1 LLWRGEAKTHYLLHK
16 NNGDGNDDEETTTR
30 KIQTIE
36 LAIAY
41 CNKDLNWMFKDVL
54 GEITADRATA
64 VKMTIL
70 SKCGNE
76 NLIPDFGKD
85 ERVHEVKVISLPNVG
100 GCDLAYAYFMN
111 RYIESHSIEEALSS
125 VILFIKDTPRIE
137 ENFHFPF
144 HKDYRTVGEMIDIAS
159 SNGHFICGVRTN
171 CDVSTFHTTNILYGY
186 AIRRYQRKTERVAGF
201 KAVRVDDFNLHAYNN
216 LKDFHTRA
224 LNWTFPNQD
233 VTNVCYGGTF
243 GVAAS
248 RLITLSNQPRERKVF
263 PLLEDLL
270 TRKSS
275 LNMTIEEHFVERTW
289 GGLLSY
295 PLTGEQT
302 EVILKI
308 HNGKGHVRRQSSVM
322 GALQAPKNN
331 ITCPP

>member
-1 LLWRGEAKTHYLLHK
+1 
-16 NNGDGNDDEETTTR
+16 
-30 KIQTIE
+30 
-36 LAIAY
+36 
-41 CNKDLNWMFKDVL
+41 
-54 GEITADRATA
+54 
-64 VKMTIL
+64 
-70 SKCGNE
+70 
-76 NLIPDFGKD
+76 
-85 ERVHEVKVISLPNVG
+85 VKVISLPNVG

-111 RYIESHSIEEALSS
+111 RYIESHSMEEALSS
-125 VILFIKDTPRIE
+125 VILFIKDTPRTRT
-137 ENFHFPF
+137 NHHFHSP
-144 HKDYRTVGEMIDIAS
+144 KGYRTVGEMIDIAS
-159 SNGHFICGVRTN
+159 SNGNFICGVRTN
-171 CDVSTFHTTNILYGY
+171 CDVSTFHTTNILYEY
-186 AIRRYQRKTERVAGF
+186 VIRRYQRITELVAGVE
-201 KAVRVDDFNLHAYNN
+201 AVQVNDFNLHAYNN

-233 VTNVCYGGTF
+233 VTSVCYGGTF

-302 EVILKI
+302 EVIRKI
-308 HNGKGHVRRQSSVM
+308 HNGKHVNRQSSIM
-322 GALQAPKNN
+322 GAMLAPKNN